1 MKGERKRKMPHSRKS
16 GATTESSLDLL
27 EIWKSISYSW
37 KALNRDVERAL
48 SSTGLSLAEVR
59 VLHTLHTSGVVP
71 MTKLTAELMV
81 TPGAITSIVDGL
93 ESLGLVERVRDE
105 DDRRVITIRI
115 TEKGGATIKKAIQ
128 LHKRYISKKFRAL
141 SMKQI
146 LLLDKLLGRLAKSSI
161 DELFQ

>member
-1 MKGERKRKMPHSRKS
+1 MAHAEKS
-16 GATTESSLDLL
+16 VATTQASFDLL
-27 EIWKSISYSW
+27 EIWKSISHSW

-48 SSTGLSLAEVR
+48 STTGLSLAEVR
-59 VLHTLHTSGVVP
+59 VLHTLHTNGPVP

-93 ESLGLVERVRDE
+93 ESQGLVERMRGE

-115 TEKGGATIKKAIQ
+115 TAKGDATIKKAIQ
-128 LHKRYISKKFRAL
+128 LHKRYISKKFEAL

-146 LLLDKLLGRLAKSSI
+146 LLLDDLLRKLAKSSAN
-161 DELFQ
+161 DELLQ